1 MRRVL
6 AMVWLGTLTA
16 SCGEPTV
23 PSRDPAYGF
32 DDPSTVDVFRW
43 PAGRM
48 PVRVWADPRGS
59 LHRVVGDG
67 LRAWE
72 GLFLYG
78 EFRGVTVDDSLGA
91 DVIIRWA
98 GTVPPDVPPDPGTP
112 VFACGGVT
120 QLSIDSTN
128 TLDDYVRVGISVFGG
143 FSDGQVAACVSRVA
157 MHELGHAL
165 GLLQHSPDTT
175 DLMHSSSRARA
186 PSDRDRRTV
195 EVLYHTE
202 PTIAP
207 RP

>member
-1 MRRVL
+1 
-6 AMVWLGTLTA
+6 
-16 SCGEPTV
+16 
-23 PSRDPAYGF
+23 
-32 DDPSTVDVFRW
+32 
-43 PAGRM
+43 
-48 PVRVWADPRGS
+48 
-59 LHRVVGDG
+59 

-98 GTVPPDVPPDPGTP
+98 GAVPPDVPPDPGPP

-157 MHELGHAL
+157 MHELGHVL

-175 DLMHSSSRARA
+175 DLMHSSPRVRAA
-186 PSDRDRRTV
+186 SDRDRRTV